1 MPVGPTNA
9 SGKKVQGAEG
19 LLGRNGLD
27 QWCPVGPPPHRLKLV
42 DLIGEIADEDRGC
55 RGLACSR
62 FDTGV
67 RHAIQQIETLAPSA
81 NEPA

>member
-1 MPVGPTNA
+1 MLLEKRFKGPKAYSAAMAWTN
-9 SGKKVQGAEG
+9 GA
-19 LLGRNGLD
+19 L
-27 QWCPVGPPPHRLKLV
+27 VGPPPHRLKLV

-67 RHAIQQIETLAPSA
+67 RHAIQQLETLAPSV

>member
-1 MPVGPTNA
+1 MLLEKRFKWPKAYPAAMAWTNGA
-9 SGKKVQGAEG
+9 LSGR
-19 LLGRNGLD
+19 LRID
-27 QWCPVGPPPHRLKLV
+27 LKLV